1 MQQTRASTGLCTDRF
16 QDFVLKIDGR
26 VCVTGDANGKQGYYE
41 IDCTNAACCR
51 GKTVRLQ
58 LLTQGNN
65 YLNLQYIGVE
75 GTKVP

>member
-58 LLTQGNN
+58 LLTQGGN
-65 YLNLQYIGVE
+65 YLNFQYVGVV
-75 GTKVP
+75 GLPAF

>member
-1 MQQTRASTGLCTDRF
+1 MSNALPEWKLCAE
-16 QDFVLKIDGR
+16 
-26 VCVTGDANGKQGYYE
+26 GDANGKQGYYE

-75 GTKVP
+75 GTKATP